1 MEGFSLVL
9 KINLWSRYFMI
20 FPSTFSVAYCTIIN
34 QTVWYPTTPDQKN
47 IMKPSPV
54 PELSSKNSKDSKG
67 MPFWPK
73 PEGASLKDL
82 KADLGF
88 GGGVG
93 GRMSF
98 Q

>member
-1 MEGFSLVL
+1 
-9 KINLWSRYFMI
+9 MI
-20 FPSTFSVAYCTIIN
+20 FPGTFSVAYHKSIYIIN
-34 QTVWYPTTPDQKN
+34 QTVWNFCCFVVLLFWYPTIPDQKN
-47 IMKPSPV
+47 IIKPRPV
-54 PELSSKNSKDSKG
+54 PESSSKNSKDSKG

-73 PEGASLKDL
+73 PDGSLLKDL

-88 GGGVG
+88 GGGVDG

>member
-1 MEGFSLVL
+1 
-9 KINLWSRYFMI
+9 
-20 FPSTFSVAYCTIIN
+20 
-34 QTVWYPTTPDQKN
+34 
-47 IMKPSPV
+47 MKPSPV

-98 Q
+98 QWNIIPNSYDPFMTFI